1 MVLKMVLLML
11 HEGENEAGNSNDY
24 YLFIYFQIVSYYH
37 RLTSNLP
44 SSCLSFTNPGIV
56 DVSRCTS
63 QRLTSLEIS
72 PKATVEVQGQVLD
85 TSLGQGRAGAEGDL

>member
-1 MVLKMVLLML
+1 MKQAIPMIII
-11 HEGENEAGNSNDY
+11 
-24 YLFIYFQIVSYYH
+24 YLFIFRLGLNYH

-44 SSCLSFTNPGIV
+44 SPCLSFTHAGTV

-72 PKATVEVQGQVLD
+72 PEATVEAQRRVLG
-85 TSLGQGRAGAEGDL
+85 TSLGQARAGAEGDL